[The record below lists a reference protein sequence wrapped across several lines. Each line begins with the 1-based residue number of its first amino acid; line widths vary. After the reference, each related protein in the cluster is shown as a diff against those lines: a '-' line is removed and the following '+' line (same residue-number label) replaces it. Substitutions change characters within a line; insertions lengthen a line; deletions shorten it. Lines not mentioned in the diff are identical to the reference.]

1 MKAMCLLAY
10 LPSHSLGY
18 LYDKESNKE
27 QFLYKL
33 KAHDIFLKVSE
44 SVDSLNWYGSLLSIH
59 KASQKI

>member
-1 MKAMCLLAY
+1 MTRN
-10 LPSHSLGY
+10 PT
-18 LYDKESNKE
+18 ENRE

-44 SVDSLNWYGSLLSIH
+44 SVDSLNLYGSLLSIQ